1 MIGFHRFC
9 RFQSF
14 SVTVRMMIAAAVL
27 SAAGCMQIPRAPLMP
42 PHWSG
47 SGYAPYAS
55 PLPGST
61 VPVPEDVPAPV
72 KDEPPEPTFG
82 EDYSAPMPV
91 QSNRSA
97 PVDVL
102 PASPN
107 SANNSANPNV
117 QPPRLEAPTIV
128 PEDITVPLMLDL
140 KVAAP
145 ETNLVGEVSVFE
157 ITLQNPSDHDAQ
169 DVVVESRFEEGLIF
183 PGSTDQQVN
192 QTIGTLAA
200 GETRQAKLSLKSLR
214 AGYHC
219 VEFRLLA
226 KGAEPV
232 SKKVCV
238 KYQDS
243 AVSLQVE
250 GPAKRMV
257 GGNAEWNL
265 TVLSREYLPVSD
277 AVVTLD
283 YDSTYLK
290 PVGGSEGAK
299 QELGK
304 ITWPLG
310 TLQSSER
317 VELQVEFECLM
328 PVDSTCLS
336 LKVTADGDHEQ
347 TAQSCLA
354 IDRRVGALEIDL
366 ADSPDPVKAGGDI
379 EYVVTIANRGL
390 ESVHDLQVTASLP
403 ELLRA
408 GTTLVRE
415 ARRPLSGIRARVDD
429 SLVRF
434 DSVDVL
440 APDAQLTF
448 TIKAKA
454 LHPGTGRLLLSVSSD
469 DRSAGKLRLE
479 EVTTVV
485 Q

>member
-1 MIGFHRFC
+1 MPCSHGLC
-9 RFQSF
+9 RFQNF
-14 SVTVRMMIAAAVL
+14 SVTVRISVTAGIL
-27 SAAGCMQIPRAPLMP
+27 LTAGCMQIPRAPLTP

-47 SGYAPYAS
+47 SGYAPSVS
-55 PLPGST
+55 PLPSSSQ
-61 VPVPEDVPAPV
+61 PVPEDVPAPV
-72 KDEPPEPTFG
+72 PDDGPQPTFG
-82 EDYSAPMPV
+82 EDYSAPTPV
-91 QSNRSA
+91 QSNRNA
-97 PVDVL
+97 PTE
-102 PASPN
+102 ASPN
-107 SANNSANPNV
+107 QAENSVNPNV
-117 QPPRLEAPTIV
+117 QPPRLEAPSIT
-128 PEDITVPLMLDL
+128 PEGVTVPLMLDL
-140 KVAAP
+140 KIEAP

-157 ITLQNPSDHDAQ
+157 ISLQNPSDYDAE
-169 DVVVESRFEEGLIF
+169 DVVIESRFEEGLLF

-192 QTIGTLAA
+192 QTIGTLLA
-200 GETRQAKLSLKSLR
+200 GETRQVKLSLKSHR

-226 KGAEPV
+226 KGTEPLT
-232 SKKVCV
+232 KKVCV
-238 KYQDS
+238 KYQDA
-243 AVSLQVE
+243 AVSLQAE

-265 TVLSREYLPVSD
+265 TVLSREFLPVPD
-277 AVVTLD
+277 AVVTVD

-336 LKVTADGDHEQ
+336 IKVRADGGHEQ

-366 ADSPDPVKAGGDI
+366 KDSPDPVKIGGEV

-390 ESVHDLQVTASLP
+390 ESVHDLQATASLP
-403 ELLRA
+403 EMLRA
-408 GTTLVRE
+408 SSTEVRE
-415 ARRPLSGIRARVDD
+415 DRQPLSGIQGRVDG

-440 APDAQLTF
+440 APDAELTF

-454 LHPGTGRLLLSVSSD
+454 LRPGTERLLLSVSSD
-469 DRSAGKLRLE
+469 DRSAGKIRLE
-479 EVTTVV
+479 EVTTIV